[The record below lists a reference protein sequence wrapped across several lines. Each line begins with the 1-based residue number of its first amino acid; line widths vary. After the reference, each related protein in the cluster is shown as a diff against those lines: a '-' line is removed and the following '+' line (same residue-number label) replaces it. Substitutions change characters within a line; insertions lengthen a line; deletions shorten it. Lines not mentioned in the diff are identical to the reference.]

1 MVHVNITLKR
11 LKLNKSGGIVMAW
24 LAVDKNG
31 GEWIFD
37 DKPVGVHESY
47 FDLPRYWYVC
57 SNKVLLPKG
66 TIKRLIGRELSF
78 YDEPVEL

>member
-1 MVHVNITLKR
+1 
-11 LKLNKSGGIVMAW
+11 MAW
-24 LAVDKNG
+24 FAVDKNG
-31 GEWIFD
+31 DEWIFD
-37 DKPVGVHESY
+37 DKPVRVHESY

-57 SNKVLLPKG
+57 SNKVLLHKG

>member
-1 MVHVNITLKR
+1 
-11 LKLNKSGGIVMAW
+11 MAW

-31 GEWIFD
+31 CEWIFD
-37 DKPVGVHESY
+37 DKPVIVYESY
-47 FDLPRYWYVC
+47 FDLPRYWYVY

-78 YDEPVEL
+78 YNDPVEL

>member
-1 MVHVNITLKR
+1 MYICRRHSIR
-11 LKLNKSGGIVMAW
+11 CKSGGIVMAW

-37 DKPVGVHESY
+37 DKPVRVYGSY
-47 FDLPRYWYVC
+47 FDLPQYWYVC

-66 TIKRLIGRELSF
+66 TIKKLIGRELSWD
-78 YDEPVEL
+78 DEPVKLK

>member
-1 MVHVNITLKR
+1 
-11 LKLNKSGGIVMAW
+11 MAW

-37 DKPVGVHESY
+37 DKPVRVHESY

-66 TIKRLIGRELSF
+66 IIKKLIGR
-78 YDEPVEL
+78 

>member
-1 MVHVNITLKR
+1 
-11 LKLNKSGGIVMAW
+11 MAW

-37 DKPVGVHESY
+37 DKPVRVDESY

-66 TIKRLIGRELSF
+66 TIKRLIGIELSF

>member
-1 MVHVNITLKR
+1 
-11 LKLNKSGGIVMAW
+11 MAL

-37 DKPVGVHESY
+37 DKPVIVHESY

-57 SNKVLLPKG
+57 SNKVLLHKG

-78 YDEPVEL
+78 YD